1 MARSSKLIDRRLWG
15 TWRSDRR
22 RTFQFFK
29 PKSGAKPA
37 TVRKLKSLFG
47 KMTVR
52 WTARRC
58 HIELNGQSWSEPY
71 EVVAKD
77 ANSVVVRVRGIGD
90 ALELAQIHFEGD
102 YYWVATILPMN
113 EYFRRID

>member
-1 MARSSKLIDRRLWG
+1 MAQTSTLTDRRLWG

-47 KMTVR
+47 KMTIR

-58 HIELNGQSWSEPY
+58 HIELNGERRSEPY

-90 ALELAQIHFEGD
+90 ELVLSQIHFERD
-102 YYWVATILPMN
+102 YYWVATCLPLN